1 MAINKYFSIIS
12 QGSAPGNRLV
22 PGGALAIRGSY
33 SQWEQTQ
40 ESRVVKRAPEAGS
53 DKPRL
58 SLLGDVGKS
67 LTRVRPPKRPSN
79 PAP

>member
-1 MAINKYFSIIS
+1 M
-12 QGSAPGNRLV
+12 
-22 PGGALAIRGSY
+22 GSY

-58 SLLGDVGKS
+58 SLLGKCPEEVVID
-67 LTRVRPPKRPSN
+67 RWNCR
-79 PAP
+79 